1 MPGLAALTATLN
13 PPASDAL
20 YFVSRGDGTSYFS
33 RTLGE
38 HERAVT
44 RYQRSGKR

>member
-1 MPGLAALTATLN
+1 MPGLPSIEAALKS
-13 PPASDAL
+13 PESDVL
-20 YFVSRGDGTSYFS
+20 YFVSRGDGSSHFS

-44 RYQRSGKR
+44 KYQRSGRR